1 MMTAEIGSQFGSRA
15 RREPRT
21 NLFAMA
27 TIYAD
32 GASTPVRVRN
42 LSPTG
47 AMVEGAVLPKPG
59 RRVRLCRGSL
69 EVSAEIVWCNDGAAG
84 LRFESAVT
92 VADWLP
98 RGRAIAPQ
106 QRIDEV
112 FHHARVGVG
121 VRGESP
127 LVPNNCSS
135 NTLGAVDLM
144 RMKQAIESLAVQLAD
159 DADVVE
165 RYASKLQLLDMAAEA
180 LGKIASQR

>member
-1 MMTAEIGSQFGSRA
+1 MMTAHIDFECGSKA

-21 NLFAMA
+21 NLFAMG

-32 GASTPVRVRN
+32 GRSAPVRVRN

-47 AMVEGAVLPKPG
+47 AMVEGAVLPTSG

-69 EVSAEIVWCNDGAAG
+69 EVFAEIIWCKDGAAG

-112 FHHARVGVG
+112 FHQSRVGVS
-121 VRGESP
+121 VTAPAQPPWADGE
-127 LVPNNCSS
+127 
-135 NTLGAVDLM
+135 LGALDLM
-144 RMKQAIESLAVQLAD
+144 RMKQAMESLAIELASD
-159 DADVVE
+159 SHALE
-165 RYASKLQLLDMAAEA
+165 RYASKLQVLDMAAQA
-180 LGKIASQR
+180 LGKIANQRLA